1 MDVASVFNLVALLV
15 TLAALFGYV
24 NHRWLRLPHTI
35 GLVVIA
41 VAVSMVIMILDA
53 VFPALGVEGVVHRVL
68 TNIDFEE
75 TLMKGFLSFL
85 LFSGALHVDLD
96 ALIRRR
102 WVIATL
108 ATVGI
113 VLSTFVVTICMFYG
127 FRLVGFEVPLTYC
140 LVFGALISPTD
151 PVAVMGILK
160 HVNVS
165 QSLEAKIA
173 GESLFNDGVGVV
185 LYTVVVAFAFGV
197 GDQGEMTLARGFE
210 LFAVE
215 VIGGVG
221 FGLLVGYLVYQAM
234 KTIDDYKLEV
244 LMTLSLVMATYAL
257 AVQMHVSGPLAVVVA
272 GLFIGNHG
280 KRFAMN
286 FETRDHIEK
295 FWLLVDEIL
304 NSILFLAIGFEVLA
318 VHITGQMFGA
328 AILAVPVV
336 LLARWVGVAGPITL
350 LGLRQE
356 FSQGAISVLTWG
368 GLRGGISIALAL
380 ALPPSSIKPLL
391 LATTYGVVLFS
402 IIVQGLTI
410 ERVVRHVTRPVS

>member
-35 GLVVIA
+35 GLVIIA
-41 VAVSMVIMILDA
+41 VAVSMVIMILDT

-102 WVIATL
+102 WAIATL

-197 GDQGEMTLARGFE
+197 AEQGEMTLVRGFE

-221 FGLLVGYLVYQAM
+221 FGLLVGYLVYQVM

-356 FSQGAISVLTWG
+356 FSRGTISVLTWG

-380 ALPPSSIKPLL
+380 ALPSSSIKPLL

-410 ERVVRHVTRPVS
+410 ERVVRRATRPVG

>member
-1 MDVASVFNLVALLV
+1 MDVTSVFNLVALLV
-15 TLAALFGYV
+15 TLAALFGYM

-41 VAVSMVIMILDA
+41 VAVSMVIMALDA
-53 VFPALGVEGVVHRVL
+53 VFPPLGVEGVVHRVL

-356 FSQGAISVLTWG
+356 FSRGAISVLTWG

-380 ALPPSSIKPLL
+380 ALPPSSIKSLL

>member
-1 MDVASVFNLVALLV
+1 MDIASVFNLVALLV

-41 VAVSMVIMILDA
+41 VAVSMVIMALDA
-53 VFPALGVEGVVHRVL
+53 VFPPLGVEGVVRRVL

-75 TLMKGFLSFL
+75 TLMKGLLSFL

-96 ALIRRR
+96 ALISRR
-102 WVIATL
+102 WAIATL

-113 VLSTFVVTICMFYG
+113 VLSTFIVTICMFYG

-165 QSLEAKIA
+165 KSLEAKIA
-173 GESLFNDGVGVV
+173 GESLFNDGVGVA
-185 LYTVVVAFAFGV
+185 LYTVVVAFAVGV

-215 VIGGVG
+215 AIGGVG
-221 FGLLVGYLVYQAM
+221 FGLLVGYAVYQVM

-244 LMTLSLVMATYAL
+244 LITLSLVMATYAL
-257 AVQMHVSGPLAVVVA
+257 ALQMHVSGPLAVVVA

-336 LLARWVGVAGPITL
+336 LLARWTGVAGPIML

>member
-356 FSQGAISVLTWG
+356 FSRGAISVLTWG

-380 ALPPSSIKPLL
+380 ALPPSSIKSLL